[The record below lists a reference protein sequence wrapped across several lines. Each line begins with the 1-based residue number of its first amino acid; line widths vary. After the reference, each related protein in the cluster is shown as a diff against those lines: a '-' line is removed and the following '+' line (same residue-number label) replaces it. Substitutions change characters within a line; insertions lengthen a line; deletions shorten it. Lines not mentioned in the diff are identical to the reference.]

1 MAKSR
6 NPTPASTPD
15 SQRALCLALIA
26 EVFSDLVIQVTLFYL
41 PLAQTTQTTQTTF
54 HDTPESIVVETK
66 VTEF

>member
-41 PLAQTTQTTQTTF
+41 PLAQTTQTTF